1 MNKGFEKGGRGG
13 DESYSDSWRSN
24 QKRAISIR
32 DQKRIFQNS
41 NSKPKREKEHFLEF
55 NFKNL
60 RQKSTAKM
68 DKKPVRY
75 FKIFRISCFFKT
87 LQLESQMGP
96 MPYLKKIFQY
106 SDAETQKNLKLVNKA
121 FWKEHA
127 LSKYRNN
134 FSPAQEPRH
143 NQLYCHGPCPNVDH
157 FEVKTFRVLMRK

>member
-1 MNKGFEKGGRGG
+1 MAL
-13 DESYSDSWRSN
+13 
-24 QKRAISIR
+24 Q
-32 DQKRIFQNS
+32 
-41 NSKPKREKEHFLEF
+41 SK
-55 NFKNL
+55 
-60 RQKSTAKM
+60 A
-68 DKKPVRY
+68 RY
-75 FKIFRISCFFKT
+75 FNSRSEKNFPEFKFKTKKRKRTFFRIQFQKLETKINRQNGQKTGKIFLKFSESHVFFKT

>member
-1 MNKGFEKGGRGG
+1 MSHTLIHGAPIKSALFQFE
-13 DESYSDSWRSN
+13 
-24 QKRAISIR
+24 IR
-32 DQKRIFQNS
+32 KEFSRIQIQNR
-41 NSKPKREKEHFLEF
+41 KEKKHIFSEF